1 MFVTLRDQR
10 IFFDVVGPKLALDGP
25 RVRERPTLLVLHGGP
40 GFDHASMRPD
50 FDGYADVAQVVY
62 LDHRGNGR
70 SVPSDPSTWRLRQWG
85 DDVRAFCDALGIE
98 RPIVLGQSFG
108 GMVAQAYV
116 TRHPSHPRAVI
127 LSSTAARLDLP
138 ASFAVFEAKGG
149 AEARAIAERFWSSG
163 DDEAILSYL
172 RVCMPLYN
180 TTVHAD
186 REDAQ
191 ARTTLRLEVFRH
203 FSLPGGELRTMDFR
217 EDLARLACPTLLL
230 GGMEDPITPPHLARE
245 MAGAIAPGLVTLRLF
260 EGAGHGAFR
269 DTPAPVHEV
278 IRRFIAEL
286 AA

>member
-149 AEARAIAERFWSSG
+149 AEARAIAERFWNSG

-180 TTVHAD
+180 TTLHAD